1 MKRFLLMLVMMLI
14 SLPFF
19 AQTGGELV
27 GGDTGVVLDFTT
39 FTGIAAVVSMLVTQ
53 LCKAVPAIGSN
64 KWLKIVTA
72 FVSGVVICL
81 LTKLLGITSPLL
93 ELTWGSTA
101 IYGVFA
107 GSMSAGLYDLLKM
120 VYNLFFKKQ
129 ESA

>member
-1 MKRFLLMLVMMLI
+1 MLVMMLI

-27 GGDTGVVLDFTT
+27 GGDTEVVLDFTT

-53 LCKAVPAIGSN
+53 LCKVVPAIGNN

-72 FVSGVVICL
+72 FASGVVICL

-93 ELTWGSTA
+93 ELTWGATA

-107 GSMSAGLYDLLKM
+107 GSMSAGLFDLLKM
-120 VYNLFFKKQ
+120 LYSLFFKKS
-129 ESA
+129 ETA